1 MHEKTTHVPPVSFSQ
16 LGTLGDGGSVGEG
29 EGGGELTLGEG
40 GEGIGDE
47 ADGGEGSGGK
57 AGGEHGTTMS
67 GP

>member
-1 MHEKTTHVPPVSFSQ
+1 MNAHVPPVSFSQ
-16 LGTLGDGGSVGEG
+16 LGTLG